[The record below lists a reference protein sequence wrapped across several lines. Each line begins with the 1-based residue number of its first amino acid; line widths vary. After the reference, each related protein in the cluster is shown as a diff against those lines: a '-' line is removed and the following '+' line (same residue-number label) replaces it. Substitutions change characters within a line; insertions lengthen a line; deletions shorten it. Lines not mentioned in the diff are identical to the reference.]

1 MESNDFQGLT
11 SEQAAESRRLHG
23 VNVITP
29 AAEDSAW
36 RLFADKFRDPLI
48 RVLLVA
54 ALLSFGIAVVER
66 DFLEPVGILCALV
79 LATCVGFVFEWDAMR
94 RFRRL
99 NRVNDEQPVKVLR
112 DGAVCEIP
120 RREVVVGD
128 AVFVESGEMVPAD
141 GGFQPG

>member
-99 NRVNDEQPVKVLR
+99 NLSLIHISEPTRL
-112 DGAVCEIP
+112 
-120 RREVVVGD
+120 
-128 AVFVESGEMVPAD
+128 
-141 GGFQPG
+141 